1 MTPPLE
7 STRALR
13 SSPEDT
19 QFSSGETSPRLTETR
34 RRRILEH
41 FQARRHGSR
50 TQWRPFSPL
59 PGNVPH
65 NLVPGCTLQ
74 AVIGSGGMGTVY
86 LARQNA
92 LGRQVAVK
100 VLNPRLANDPVF
112 MERLRKEAQIMGTF
126 SHPNLVGCHD
136 IIVSR
141 NGACILM
148 EYIPGHLNGRN
159 LVQLLGPMPERYAIP
174 VLHAVAKGLAY
185 AYEKG
190 FTHRDVKPD
199 NLLFAFQDKRPPESY
214 EELFSSPD
222 FRVALCDFGI
232 ASTQNQFP
240 EEKTG
245 EDAPAGPLP
254 PAPKAEEEE
263 EEEEEE
269 NAIVGSPLYMS
280 PEQAILPED
289 VDCRS
294 DIYSLACTAFFLLTG
309 KPPFPGKTLEEVLDL
324 KTQCDLPLPIPPAPA
339 KPLNP
344 VLGKAILRMGALQQE
359 DRFPD
364 YASLLDTLSTL
375 ETSLVSPLSFR
386 LFTYHY
392 RKFLSR
398 LCLGA
403 LILGGVILLA
413 LYGYTQWLDN
423 YERRLM
429 DDTVFLGKWEGDLSS
444 WQQVFM
450 GDDRV
455 LLGTSSSSTLTLKE
469 RLQPGDYLR
478 VSLNF
483 QNFGSAILMLRS
495 PEENGVPLL
504 RIVCYREA
512 RGNVVQLSMP
522 SRRTD
527 SPLPFEE
534 IPGPLM
540 LPDATNSWIQL
551 RLQFEDSFCIV
562 WNQDCPLGICHFPP
576 ELLPVREATFS
587 MARINC
593 QQVQFANIALVKE
606 KYAQRILPRG
616 NEEHP

>member
-1 MTPPLE
+1 MTAPLD
-7 STRALR
+7 STSPLR
-13 SSPEDT
+13 SAVEET
-19 QFSSGETSPRLTETR
+19 QFSSEETSPRLTSTR
-34 RRRILEH
+34 LQRIREQFRAQMRRGRP
-41 FQARRHGSR
+41 
-50 TQWRPFSPL
+50 QWRPFSPL
-59 PGNVPH
+59 PQDVPPD
-65 NLVPGCTLQ
+65 LVPGCTLQ

-92 LGRQVAVK
+92 LERQVAVK

-148 EYIPGHLNGRN
+148 EYIPGHLNGRT
-159 LVQLLGPMPERYAIP
+159 LIHLLGPMPERYAIL
-174 VLHAVAKGLAY
+174 VLHALAKGLAY

-214 EELFSSPD
+214 EELFQSPD

-232 ASTQNQFP
+232 ASTQTQYT
-240 EEKTG
+240 EEHREEPPG
-245 EDAPAGPLP
+245 EV
-254 PAPKAEEEE
+254 KAE

-280 PEQAILPED
+280 PEQALMPEN

-324 KTQCDLPLPIPPAPA
+324 KTQCDLPLPVPPAPA

-344 VLGKAILRMGALQQE
+344 ILGKALLRMGALQQE
-359 DRFPD
+359 DRFQD
-364 YASLLDTLSTL
+364 YATLLDVLAPL
-375 ETSLVSPLSFR
+375 ETSLTSPLSFR

-403 LILGGVILLA
+403 LLLGGFILLGIH
-413 LYGYTQWLDN
+413 GYTQWLNN

-429 DDTVFLGKWEGDLSS
+429 DDTVFLGKWEGTLST
-444 WQQVFM
+444 WQQIFTAE
-450 GDDRV
+450 GRV
-455 LLGTSSSSTLTLKE
+455 LRGTASSGPLTLKE
-469 RLQPGDYLR
+469 HLRPGDYLR

-483 QNFGSAILMLRS
+483 QDVGSAILMLHNATGGK
-495 PEENGVPLL
+495 EPLMRL
-504 RIVCYREA
+504 ICYREP
-512 RGNVVQLSMP
+512 RRNVVQLGLP
-522 SRRTD
+522 SRKPD
-527 SPLPFEE
+527 SPTAFEE
-534 IPGPLM
+534 IPGPLD
-540 LPDATNSWIQL
+540 LPDATNPWIQL
-551 RLQFEDSFCIV
+551 RIQFHESFCVV
-562 WNQDCPLGICHFPP
+562 WNQDRPLGICHFPP
-576 ELLPVREATFS
+576 VQEAAFS
-587 MARINC
+587 ISRLNC
-593 QQVQFANIALVKE
+593 PQVQFANIALVRE
-606 KYAQRILPRG
+606 KYAQRLLPRL
-616 NEEHP
+616 NEEYP

>member
-1 MTPPLE
+1 MTAPLE
-7 STRALR
+7 STRTLR
-13 SSPEDT
+13 PAVEET
-19 QFSSGETSPRLTETR
+19 QFSSGEPSPRLTNTR
-34 RRRILEH
+34 IRRIRERFH
-41 FQARRHGSR
+41 ARMHGSR

-59 PGNVPH
+59 PGDVPH

-92 LGRQVAVK
+92 LNRQVAVK

-214 EELFSSPD
+214 EELFQSPD

-240 EEKTG
+240 EEHGG
-245 EDAPAGPLP
+245 EDAPREE
-254 PAPKAEEEE
+254 PAPEPRTEED
-263 EEEEEE
+263 EEE

-280 PEQAILPED
+280 PEQAIMPED

-324 KTQCDLPLPIPPAPA
+324 KTQCDLPLPVPPPPA

-344 VLGKAILRMGALQQE
+344 VLGKALLRMGALQQE
-359 DRFPD
+359 DRFQD
-364 YASLLDTLSTL
+364 YATLLDILSTL

-392 RKFLSR
+392 RKFLIR

-403 LILGGVILLA
+403 LLLGGVILLG
-413 LYGYTQWLDN
+413 LFGYTQWLNN

-429 DDTVFLGKWEGDLSS
+429 DDTVFLGKWEGTLST
-444 WQQVFM
+444 WQQIFTAE
-450 GDDRV
+450 GRV
-455 LLGTSSSSTLTLKE
+455 LLGTPSSGPLTLKE
-469 RLQPGDYLR
+469 RLRPGDYLR

-483 QNFGSAILMLRS
+483 QDVGSAVLMLHMTMG
-495 PEENGVPLL
+495 EETIPLV
-504 RIVCYREA
+504 RIICYRES
-512 RGNVVQLSMP
+512 RRNVVQLGIP
-522 SRRTD
+522 SRRPD
-527 SPLPFEE
+527 STTSFEE
-534 IPGPLM
+534 IPGPLD
-540 LPDATNSWIQL
+540 LPDATNPWIQL
-551 RLQFEDSFCIV
+551 RLQFHESFCVV
-562 WNQDCPLGICHFPP
+562 WNQERPLGICHFPP
-576 ELLPVREATFS
+576 GMTPVQEAAFS
-587 MARINC
+587 ISRLNC
-593 QQVQFANIALVKE
+593 PQVQFANIALVKE
-606 KYAQRILPRG
+606 KYAQRILPRL
-616 NEEHP
+616 NEEYP